1 MDQTNNVGAADIFRP
16 MVRSTGTSG
25 RREKRKDMMNLINI
39 QKQKYFYINVQ
50 VYTCTFGAIQ
60 IVVIVIFT
68 RQEHT
73 KSDIISTVEVGI

>member
-1 MDQTNNVGAADIFRP
+1 MDQTNNVEAADTFRP

-25 RREKRKDMMNLINI
+25 RREKRKDMMCLIN
-39 QKQKYFYINVQ
+39 
-50 VYTCTFGAIQ
+50 IQ